1 MGDACKS
8 FFGIVYIV
16 PFLIFFLLI
25 QAASTLRLTSTTRY
39 LTRVYLDLL
48 LHNCSHIHEAH
59 YIALTVA
66 ALSLAIKVPLPTHSL
81 TSCGRWPSS

>member
-8 FFGIVYIV
+8 FFGIAYIV
-16 PFLIFFLLI
+16 PFLIFFALI
-25 QAASTLRLTSTTRY
+25 QAASSLRLLSNTRY

-48 LHNCSHIHEAH
+48 LHNSPQIHEAH

-66 ALSLAIKVPLPTHSL
+66 ALSLAIKVPLPARSL
-81 TSCGRWPSS
+81 TSSGRWPSS